1 MANIKDVLSDYW
13 ELTKPGV
20 TFMVIISTF
29 GGFYLATTGSLNWL
43 LLIHTLLGSWF
54 VAAGT
59 NALNQLIERDIDARM
74 KRTRRRPLPAGRLQA
89 SHVRLFAWGISSIGI
104 VYLWIAANLLTG
116 MLAAITLASYIY
128 IYTPLKRLS
137 PLSTV
142 VGAVPGAL
150 PALGG
155 WVAVRGGVNMEAWII
170 FAILFFWQMPHF
182 LAIAWIYRDD
192 YERGGFRVLPVVDK
206 NGFHTGMHIVL
217 NCLALLT
224 VSLLPTLTG
233 MAGTIYFMGALI
245 LGAAFLWSGM
255 RVARQKTNRR
265 AKQLLH
271 ASIVYLPILMALML
285 FDKISL

>member
-1 MANIKDVLSDYW
+1 MANYKSILADYW

-29 GGFYLATTGSLNWL
+29 GGFYLATFGALDWML
-43 LLIHTLLGSWF
+43 LANTLIGSWF

-59 NALNQLIERDIDARM
+59 NALNQLIERDIDGRM
-74 KRTRRRPLPAGRLQA
+74 KRTRKRPLPAGRLPLT
-89 SHVRLFAWGISSIGI
+89 HVRLFAWGISVIGI
-104 VYLWIAANLLTG
+104 VYLWLSANALTG
-116 MLAAITLASYIY
+116 ILAAITLASYIY
-128 IYTPLKRLS
+128 IYTPLKRKS

-155 WVAVRGGVNMEAWII
+155 WVAVRGAINMEAWII

-182 LAIAWIYRDD
+182 LAIAWIYRED
-192 YERGGFRVLPVVDK
+192 YERGGFRVLPVLDQ

-233 MAGTIYFMGALI
+233 MTGTVYFMGAFI
-245 LGAAFLWSGM
+245 LGAVFLWSGV
-255 RVARQKTNRR
+255 RLALQKTNRQ

-285 FDKISL
+285 LDKISM